1 VPPARRTR
9 RRDSEA
15 TKTRIL
21 RAAVRH
27 FGEYGYEGA
36 SLRNILG
43 DADASLAS
51 ANYHFGTKAE
61 LLRAAI
67 ERYMVRTRERRLALL
82 DEADRAPAGRPRIR
96 ALTEAYIRPH
106 LEIVIGEREH
116 DYGRLI
122 FRMAIDSHASL
133 LSDVEEALFP
143 VRRRYRDAL
152 AACCPDVDDARLATA
167 ISFVIG
173 TLVMAPF
180 EMNPGTLTIGS
191 VRDAPVDEVLATA
204 AAFAYGGLIQVL
216 GFEGEDGATR

>member
-1 VPPARRTR
+1 MPQARRTR
-9 RRDSEA
+9 RRDAEA

-27 FGEYGYEGA
+27 FGEYGFEGA
-36 SLRNILG
+36 SLRNILR

-61 LLRAAI
+61 LLRAAVD
-67 ERYMVRTRERRLALL
+67 RYMVQTRERRLALL
-82 DEADRAPAGRPRIR
+82 DQAERAPVGRPRIR

-122 FRMAIDSHASL
+122 FRMATDGDASAI
-133 LSDVEEALFP
+133 SDAEEALFP

-152 AACCPDVDDARLATA
+152 AACCPEVDDARLATA

-180 EMNPGTLTIGS
+180 EMNPGTLTIRS
-191 VRDAPVDEVLATA
+191 MRDAPVEEVLATA

-216 GFEGEDGATR
+216 GLEGDGTAAR